1 MDKREPSCYYICSKW
16 YCSAYSVNYRPIQ
29 LASMIKN
36 AECSCGR
43 LMDREIFMNFL
54 SSSDDR
60 KDVIL
65 NKTKSFLITDDLQI
79 RTLSLSKS
87 VNFYKENGVEDFST
101 TKVKHVD
108 IGVKEVPPDLAILEY
123 KLFRVE
129 SHN

>member
-1 MDKREPSCYYICSKW
+1 
-16 YCSAYSVNYRPIQ
+16 
-29 LASMIKN
+29 
-36 AECSCGR
+36 
-43 LMDREIFMNFL
+43 MDREIFLNFL
-54 SSSDDR
+54 SSSDNR

-87 VNFYKENGVEDFST
+87 VNIYQENGVEDFST

-108 IGVKEVPPDLAILEY
+108 IGVKEVPSDLAILEY
-123 KLFRVE
+123 KLLGVE

>member
-1 MDKREPSCYYICSKW
+1 
-16 YCSAYSVNYRPIQ
+16 
-29 LASMIKN
+29 
-36 AECSCGR
+36 
-43 LMDREIFMNFL
+43 MDREIFMNFL